1 MRRTVNKFSCQPVLN
16 PSCVF
21 MVIINEALFFLK
33 QGFVHQT
40 FGGCD
45 HGSRI
50 SEVVDE
56 LVGITTV
63 NDEVVVLS
71 APKSN
76 TATDLLLLVRL

>member
-1 MRRTVNKFSCQPVLN
+1 MRRTMHKFPCQPIFN
-16 PSCVF
+16 PCRGFVVVVYGSFPLVQ
-21 MVIINEALFFLK
+21 

-45 HGSRI
+45 HGSLI
-50 SEVVDE
+50 NAVVDE

>member
-1 MRRTVNKFSCQPVLN
+1 MYQFTTQPVFN
-16 PSCVF
+16 PCR
-21 MVIINEALFFLK
+21 
-33 QGFVHQT
+33 GFVIVIYGSFPLVQQGLVHFA

-50 SEVVDE
+50 NAVVYE

-76 TATDLLLLVRL
+76 TATDLLLLDEL